1 MKKIALMM
9 TAFIAAFA
17 MTACNESDSDYATD
31 VAYGNV
37 TSTAPV
43 TFMTDDN
50 QMLVVADDSVVGNYT
65 PDFGQRALIYYKRL
79 QTANGTSS
87 NQIKLFG
94 YYHFSNG
101 DSEIIVEGEDSSY
114 GDVDIDIWR
123 PEGAYYLVH
132 SIKKVI
138 DMAVT
143 FPGTEAGI
151 KNHTLTLV
159 LDEED
164 PVDENNLLKLTLA
177 HSTSDTEAQAKETIA
192 TLYTFD
198 LTPFAFHIEG
208 TDGVTITTPGIKS
221 EKPVS
226 HSFLWGK

>member
-9 TAFIAAFA
+9 TAFIAVFA

-31 VAYGNV
+31 VAYGSV
-37 TSTAPV
+37 VSTSPV

-50 QMLVVADDSVVGNYT
+50 QTLVVADDSVVGNYT

-79 QTANGTSS
+79 QTANGAAS

-94 YYHFSNG
+94 YYHFDNG
-101 DSEIIVEGEDSSY
+101 DVETISEGEDNPY

-132 SIKKVI
+132 STKKVI
-138 DMAVT
+138 DMAVI
-143 FPGTEAGI
+143 FPATEAGI

-177 HSTSDTEAQAKETIA
+177 HSTSDTEAEAKETIA

-198 LTPFAFHIEG
+198 LTPFTFHIEG